1 MDNENKT
8 PRAWLYARI
17 PGNYVATQDS
27 LEVCRMRAEQDG
39 CQIAGSSTD
48 LRGTWHFRPGYRS
61 MMQQIKRGQIDRV
74 YICRMRQVSGKER
87 HLITFFKRLMRHGVH
102 VTATE
107 YDLPTRVGRFRMH
120 RKLVKYSERKRYALP
135 WQ

>member
-1 MDNENKT
+1 MNNENKT

-61 MMQQIKRGQIDRV
+61 MMQQIKP
-74 YICRMRQVSGKER
+74 CCAESAKSAR
-87 HLITFFKRLMRHGVH
+87 HLQKC
-102 VTATE
+102 
-107 YDLPTRVGRFRMH
+107 RFQ
-120 RKLVKYSERKRYALP
+120 K
-135 WQ
+135 

>member
-1 MDNENKT
+1 MDNENKA

-27 LEVCRMRAEQDG
+27 LEVCRMRAARDG

-48 LRGTWHFRPGYRS
+48 LRSIWLFRSGYRS
-61 MMQQIKRGQIDRV
+61 MMQQVKRGNIDRI
-74 YICRMRQVSGKER
+74 YICRMRQISGSER
-87 HLITFFKRLMRHGVH
+87 RLIAFFKRLMKHHVH

-107 YDLPTRVGRFRMH
+107 YDLPTRVGRFHMQQKIVR
-120 RKLVKYSERKRYALP
+120 YSERKRYALP
-135 WQ
+135 W